1 MDLLDEPDTVPGAV
15 ADKNVP
21 ETILAV
27 RDEAVGAA
35 PASRSMSRRPGTK
48 GRTVERLIGANVFP
62 ERSIMGKST
71 SKSHVLDFRR

>member
-1 MDLLDEPDTVPGAV
+1 MRLSAQRLPAARCRV
-15 ADKNVP
+15 AP
-21 ETILAV
+21 
-27 RDEAVGAA
+27 
-35 PASRSMSRRPGTK
+35 SGTK